1 MWSSDEMIQELKNR
15 GKRITKQRKIMV
27 EVIAS
32 KKAGDFKE
40 IYYEIS
46 KKDPTIG
53 QATVYRMLLT
63 LEEIGAIQRV
73 QGYVVNESYE
83 KVAVKKMLSCI
94 SL

>member
-1 MWSSDEMIQELKNR
+1 MWSSDDMIQELKNR

-40 IYYEIS
+40 INYEIS

-83 KVAVKKMLSCI
+83 KVAV
-94 SL
+94 

>member
-40 IYYEIS
+40 IYCEIS

-83 KVAVKKMLSCI
+83 KVAV
-94 SL
+94 

>member
-1 MWSSDEMIQELKNR
+1 MIQELKNR

-83 KVAVKKMLSCI
+83 KVAV
-94 SL
+94 

>member
-83 KVAVKKMLSCI
+83 KVAV
-94 SL
+94 